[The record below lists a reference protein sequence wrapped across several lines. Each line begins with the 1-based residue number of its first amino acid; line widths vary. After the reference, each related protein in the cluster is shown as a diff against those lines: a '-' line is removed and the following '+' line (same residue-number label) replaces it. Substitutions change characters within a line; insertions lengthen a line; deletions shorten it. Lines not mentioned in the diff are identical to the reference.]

1 MASANS
7 IFISISSSMV
17 ERWQW
22 IMFFPFFSDQRTKAP
37 DNLTPIS
44 YRRSFWRSG
53 PCYRP
58 QLLKSVNSSSK
69 RLEFGRKSSNSTWT
83 KGKKRETLALNRL
96 VFLFEFQPFQ
106 IQGRNHGKNLGATSA
121 MVGRICPPP
130 GCNSVKVSQN
140 SGATTVAP
148 VTLVDTSLKFECNLL
163 FRYQSFDN
171 CVWCKLQYKYQEILG
186 RRKHVQCLKNKTC
199 AV

>member
-1 MASANS
+1 MISLKHKWIRYVITALVFNKKKKTRSVYSPGLERSKGPINSNTYLSIQHSPLSAIMASANS

-83 KGKKRETLALNRL
+83 TGKKKETLALNRL

-106 IQGRNHGKNLGATSA
+106 IW
-121 MVGRICPPP
+121 M
-130 GCNSVKVSQN
+130 
-140 SGATTVAP
+140 
-148 VTLVDTSLKFECNLL
+148 F
-163 FRYQSFDN
+163 SF
-171 CVWCKLQYKYQEILG
+171 V
-186 RRKHVQCLKNKTC
+186 
-199 AV
+199 